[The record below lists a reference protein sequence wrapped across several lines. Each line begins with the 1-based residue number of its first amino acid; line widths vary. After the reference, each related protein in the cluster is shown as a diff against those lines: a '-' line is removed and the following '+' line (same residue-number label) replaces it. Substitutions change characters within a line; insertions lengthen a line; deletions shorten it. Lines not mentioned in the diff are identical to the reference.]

1 MPTASRHL
9 PKYRHYKPKDL
20 AVVRIDGRDVYLG
33 KFNSPESREKYNRVV
48 AEWLTTGAAP
58 QPVAPAADQA
68 GPIVNE
74 VILAYVRHAG
84 EFYRRPD
91 GTPTGEFDNVKL
103 ALRPLKSLYGS
114 TPAKDFGPKA
124 LKAVRQD
131 MINAKLCRRTIN
143 QRIGRIR
150 RVFQFAVE
158 NELIPPSVHHG
169 LKAVK
174 GLGRGR
180 SAAPESKPVKPV
192 PDADVDAVR
201 PFVSRHFWAMIELQ
215 RLTGMRS
222 GEVCMMRTRD
232 LDTSGKLW
240 TYTPERHKAAH
251 HGKERRIPLGPR
263 AQEVLRPWLRTDLMA
278 YLFSPKEAME
288 EYQAARREARKTPL
302 TPSQKARKRKPKPKK
317 TAGDRFN
324 PRVYAHAVA
333 RACERAG
340 VTHWHPHQLRH
351 NAGTLL
357 RRECGMDVARAV
369 LGHSDMATTAIYA
382 ERDAA
387 LADNAMERFG

>member
-1 MPTASRHL
+1 MPRTSDPR
-9 PKYRHYKPKDL
+9 
-20 AVVRIDGRDVYLG
+20 
-33 KFNSPESREKYNRVV
+33 RV
-48 AEWLTTGAAP
+48 
-58 QPVAPAADQA
+58 
-68 GPIVNE
+68 
-74 VILAYVRHAG
+74 
-84 EFYRRPD
+84 
-91 GTPTGEFDNVKL
+91 
-103 ALRPLKSLYGS
+103 
-114 TPAKDFGPKA
+114 
-124 LKAVRQD
+124 KAVRQD

-222 GEVCMMRTRD
+222 GEVCMMRTCD

-251 HGKERRIPLGPR
+251 HGKERRIPLGPK
-263 AQEVLRPWLRTDLMA
+263 AQEVLRSWLRTDMMA

-302 TPSQKARKRKPKPKK
+302 TPSQEGPEA
-317 TAGDRFN
+317 
-324 PRVYAHAVA
+324 
-333 RACERAG
+333 
-340 VTHWHPHQLRH
+340 Q
-351 NAGTLL
+351 
-357 RRECGMDVARAV
+357 
-369 LGHSDMATTAIYA
+369 A
-382 ERDAA
+382 EAEEDTWGP
-387 LADNAMERFG
+387 L